1 VTKKKKFCKLAASSI
16 SDVSK
21 ASGSGQP
28 ATAGTA
34 KVSSSS
40 RVGRPGNEHCL
51 SPVYTGNHSDSNV
64 AVADMF
70 DLKRK
75 ENSD

>member
-1 VTKKKKFCKLAASSI
+1 VTKKKKFCKFAASSI

-40 RVGRPGNEHCL
+40 RVGRPGNENCL
-51 SPVYTGNHSDSNV
+51 SPVYTGDHRVYNV
-64 AVADMF
+64 GVVHII

-75 ENSD
+75 KNSD